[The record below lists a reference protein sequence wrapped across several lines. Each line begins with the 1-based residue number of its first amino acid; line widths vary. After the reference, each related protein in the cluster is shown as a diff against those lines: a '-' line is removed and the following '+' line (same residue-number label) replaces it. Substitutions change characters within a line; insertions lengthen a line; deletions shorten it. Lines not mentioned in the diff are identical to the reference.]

1 MRVLRR
7 IESVSRAER
16 VRNEDLRLRLWQV
29 GIVELTRR
37 RQEKWLNKLERM
49 QDDRIT
55 RRVFKGEI
63 EGKRPRGRPRRRWI
77 DNFK

>member
-7 IESVSRAER
+7 IEGVSRADG
-16 VRNEDLRLRLWQV
+16 VRNEDLRLRLGQV
-29 GIVELTRR
+29 GILELARR

-55 RRVFKGEI
+55 RRVCKGEI
-63 EGKRPRGRPRRRWI
+63 EGKRPRRRPRR
-77 DNFK
+77 K

>member
-7 IESVSRAER
+7 IESVGRADR
-16 VRNEDLRLRLWQV
+16 VRNEDLRLRLGQV
-29 GIVELTRR
+29 GILELTRR

-55 RRVFKGEI
+55 RKVFKGEI
-63 EGKRPRGRPRRRWI
+63 NGKRPRGRPRRRWI